1 MLSEDDDDDDDDLD
15 ELALDD
21 ISIFGTKSGHKNFL
35 PVPVPGRVNSRIED
49 HPRTPPAARLHLHQ
63 INPQSTM
70 SSSRYPKRRRIS
82 GREKET
88 TLAPPPPPLPPSL
101 PAPQQTRNYDSS
113 PDELAPSSDHENYR
127 PSRTTSRPKRNTKE
141 KKKTLPEPQ
150 KPVAVTVMPIA
161 DPEEPPIATTA
172 PEASDDELT
181 VTAAATAESEMNGDS
196 DGESTII
203 LTKDEADSSEEQST
217 PKAEAPLEDD
227 PDEEDEPPRSVLHNL
242 GNDDIIKPP
251 AYSVDEN
258 KTTSVA
264 EDPEAVIEE
273 HNIVPEPSVE
283 HHAQLEVPQFFRRSN
298 TFRGSFGKVSPRPS
312 PDRYSSRSPPPYSR
326 ISTPVA
332 TPREPLIAPP
342 QFVPYREKLCLKGH
356 KRAVTAVKFSPDG
369 RLIAS
374 CCIVSLLPSFIPAS

>member
-1 MLSEDDDDDDDDLD
+1 MLSEDDDDLD
-15 ELALDD
+15 ELALDETR
-21 ISIFGTKSGHKNFL
+21 IFGTKSGHKNS
-35 PVPVPGRVNSRIED
+35 VPGRVNSRFED
-49 HPRTPPAARLHLHQ
+49 HPRTPPAARLHQ

-88 TLAPPPPPLPPSL
+88 ALTPPPPPPPPPPPSL
-101 PAPQQTRNYDSS
+101 PAPQETRNYDSS
-113 PDELAPSSDHENYR
+113 PDELAPSSDHEKYR
-127 PSRTTSRPKRNTKE
+127 PSRTTSRPRRNTKE
-141 KKKTLPEPQ
+141 KKKTLAETQ
-150 KPVAVTVMPIA
+150 KPVAVTVVPIA
-161 DPEEPPIATTA
+161 DPQEPPIATTA

-181 VTAAATAESEMNGDS
+181 VTAAATAESELNGDS
-196 DGESTII
+196 DGQSTII
-203 LTKDEADSSEEQST
+203 LAKDEADSSEEQST

-227 PDEEDEPPRSVLHNL
+227 PDEEDESPHSVLHSL
-242 GNDDIIKPP
+242 GNEDIIKPP

-273 HNIVPEPSVE
+273 HNMVPEPSVE

-342 QFVPYREKLCLKGH
+342 QFVPYKEKLCLKGH

-374 CCIVSLLPSFIPAS
+374 CCIPLPFPSSSRVS